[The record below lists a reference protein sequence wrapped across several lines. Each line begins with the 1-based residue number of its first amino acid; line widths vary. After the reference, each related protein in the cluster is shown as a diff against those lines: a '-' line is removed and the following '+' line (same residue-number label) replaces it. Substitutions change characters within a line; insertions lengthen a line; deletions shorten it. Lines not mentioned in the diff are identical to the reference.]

1 MRPALVW
8 LSLAAGLLLFLPFA
22 LTADWNHAAQ
32 LLRAANPEYLLLYL
46 VVTAIIICLL
56 ALRWHVVTR
65 ASGIAVPYR
74 KQLTY
79 HLARFAVSF
88 VTPGPRVG
96 GDAVAAGL
104 LTRHRIRKRKARF
117 SEALS
122 TLALDRAVEVQTFA
136 LLFFMGVLYFTLTG
150 SLPVAL
156 RIPVAAFSLAVISVS
171 VLIAVGLARRKLLV
185 TALAKRFAK
194 KRRTIRAIESF
205 ERVTQQ
211 FYRSKPRAF
220 LSAVGVSALAWLL
233 SLVEYTAV
241 LRLLGFDPA
250 LWMVFLI
257 YSFVGFAYVIPIPLA
272 LGSLETA
279 QSAAFALV
287 GLAPVGGILLAF
299 LIRIRDGTIALFGF
313 IILATNGFNRKR
325 LS

>member
-8 LSLAAGLLLFLPFA
+8 LSLAAGLLLFIPFA
-22 LTADWNHAAQ
+22 VTADWSHAAQ
-32 LLRAANPEYLLLYL
+32 LLREANPEYLLLYL
-46 VVTAIIICLL
+46 AATTVIICLL

-65 ASGIAVPYR
+65 ASGIDVPYR

-79 HLARFAVSF
+79 HIARFAVSF

-104 LTRHRIRKRKARF
+104 LTRHTIKRRKARF
-117 SEALS
+117 SEAFS

-136 LLFFMGVLYFTLTG
+136 VLFFMGVLYFTLTG

-156 RIPVAAFSLAVISVS
+156 RIPVAVFSAAVLGIA
-171 VLIAVGLARRKLLV
+171 VLIAVGLARKKLLV

-194 KRRTIRAIESF
+194 KRKTIRAIESF
-205 ERVTQQ
+205 EQITQR
-211 FYRSKPRAF
+211 FYRTKPKSF
-220 LSAVGVSALAWLL
+220 LTAVGVSALAWLL

-250 LWMVFLI
+250 LWMTFLI
-257 YSFVGFAYVIPIPLA
+257 FSFVGFAYIIPIPLA
-272 LGSLETA
+272 LGTLESA

-299 LIRIRDGTIALFGF
+299 LIRIRDGTIALLGF
-313 IILATNGFNRKR
+313 IILATNGLNRKR